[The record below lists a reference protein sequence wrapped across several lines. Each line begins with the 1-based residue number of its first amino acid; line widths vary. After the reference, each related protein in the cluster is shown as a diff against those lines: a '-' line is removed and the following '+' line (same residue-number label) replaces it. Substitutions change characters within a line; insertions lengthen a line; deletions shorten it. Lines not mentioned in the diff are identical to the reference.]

1 MITEVEDWEDW
12 GNLNC
17 SGITNAP
24 FKCEGVKQIEE
35 RTVVSW
41 RMEER
46 KLEER
51 RLIEESDREL
61 VRELFG
67 DASTIK
73 LDPISITPITVTPT
87 ASPTSSEMKA
97 KNAKKG
103 NYRVEHELKQKAHAK
118 KVLEFTV
125 KQQKVAEIYGEA
137 SKMDKYDEYDAKF
150 Y

>member
-118 KVLEFTV
+118 KVLEFAI
-125 KQQKVAEIYGEA
+125 KQQKVAEIYGKA
-137 SKMDKYDEYDAKF
+137 SEMDKYDDYDAKF
-150 Y
+150 F

>member
-1 MITEVEDWEDW
+1 
-12 GNLNC
+12 
-17 SGITNAP
+17 
-24 FKCEGVKQIEE
+24 
-35 RTVVSW
+35 
-41 RMEER
+41 MEER